1 MMTFKVQPASKRM
14 SVQSFLQRSLMMMAA
29 IMAALVTF
37 VACDDDD
44 KNSVE
49 VESVTINQPAA
60 DVELV
65 AGGSSITLSVTIE
78 PANATNKTVTWSSSD
93 NTIATVS
100 SGGVVT
106 GLKPGTVTITATTKS
121 GNKSDNITLT
131 VKANGNSGVANKRIK
146 TWVQSSSNAA
156 DYVRAEFSYNSNG
169 TIKQTDFYDQSSNR
183 TQYSVFTTNPDG
195 TLAKFVL
202 HYEGNTY
209 QTEYEY
215 FYDSQKVLQNAR
227 VSFLDNLLNTVEYTF
242 ENGRKIREVFKNP
255 SGSITQ
261 QFEYKYGSNGR
272 RTTTT
277 ETAYV
282 PQMIVRE
289 FTRTYNSDGT
299 IQKVTFSFEDRP
311 VTIIFTYEDEKPPYD
326 EDIYAN
332 W

>member
-1 MMTFKVQPASKRM
+1 MTFKVQPASKLM

-93 NTIATVS
+93 NTITTVS

-131 VKANGNSGVANKRIK
+131 VKANGSSGVEGKRIK
-146 TWVQSSSNAA
+146 STIITEEGGETRTGN
-156 DYVRAEFSYNSNG
+156 YTYNS
-169 TIKQTDFYDQSSNR
+169 
-183 TQYSVFTTNPDG
+183 DG
-195 TLAKFVL
+195 TLKRIDWSNDTYVIFTNNSDGTWAKWEDKDTYGEMVMVYSYDANKKPL
-202 HYEGNTY
+202 KAEGYIKNNAGTSPVTY
-209 QTEYEY
+209 D
-215 FYDSQKVLQNAR
+215 F
-227 VSFLDNLLNTVEYTF
+227 TF
-242 ENGRKIREVFKNP
+242 ENGRKTLEIQKFGNP
-255 SGSITQ
+255 GEDGYMSVTFEFNYNSSG
-261 QFEYKYGSNGR
+261 
-272 RTTTT
+272 RTTTN
-277 ETAYV
+277 ETHSLV
-282 PQMIVRE
+282 GKRQ

-299 IQKVTFSFEDRP
+299 LQKVTTGGYTGYP
-311 VTIIFTYEDEKPPYD
+311 TTGFTQTFTWENGKTTVNYD
-326 EDIYAN
+326 DDLCY
-332 W
+332 